1 VVENEIRFSEF
12 MNPAATGNT
21 DAVSATE

>member
-1 VVENEIRFSEF
+1 VDNEIRFSEF
-12 MNPAATGNT
+12 MNPAATGDT